1 MFLIPQ
7 LPPPTFKAAD
17 KWSAPCNAFLARAL
31 KKDPRERPDAATLL
45 QDPFMQEGSKL
56 TPDLLLELFARAKGR
71 VRFTWTQRTA
81 HTKTHWRSPQNA
93 KPRR

>member
-71 VRFTWTQRTA
+71 VRFSRTHA
-81 HTKTHWRSPQNA
+81 IRDTHTFYTALST
-93 KPRR
+93 